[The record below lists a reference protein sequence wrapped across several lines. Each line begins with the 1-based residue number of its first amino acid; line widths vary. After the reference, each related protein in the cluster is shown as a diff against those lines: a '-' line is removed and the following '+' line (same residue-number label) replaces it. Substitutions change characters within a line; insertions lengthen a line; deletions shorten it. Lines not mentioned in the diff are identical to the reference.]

1 MPNGAAANPRTN
13 LHRLGHSGL
22 WVPRLC
28 LGTMMVGGQTDA
40 PTAARMLA
48 LAREAGIN
56 FIDTADQYNAGAS
69 ERIIGR
75 LIGPERLRW
84 VLATKVGSRVG
95 DDAAT
100 GGLSRKW
107 LRHAVDASLRRLGT
121 SYIDLWYLHL
131 ADPHTPLEET
141 IAAIGDIIRAGK
153 VLHWGFSNFFG
164 WQIGE
169 MVRLADLLGVP
180 RPVAAQPYY
189 NAMNRMPEVDYL
201 PACQHYGI
209 GVVPYSPVA
218 RGVLTGKY
226 AVDQPPAAESRAGRQ
241 DKRMMETEFRR
252 ESLVLAQRVKA
263 HAEASGMTAAQF
275 AVLWVLNNPLVT
287 SVIAG
292 PRTLAQW
299 RDYLGVFEHSLFAE
313 DEAFIDGMVAPGHP
327 STPGYSDPRYPIT
340 GRPVS
345 R

>member
-1 MPNGAAANPRTN
+1 MSERQ
-13 LHRLGHSGL
+13 LGKSGL
-22 WVPRLC
+22 RVSRLC
-28 LGTMMVGGQTDA
+28 LGTMMVGGPTDSA
-40 PTAARMLA
+40 TASRMLA
-48 LAREAGIN
+48 MAREAGIN
-56 FIDTADQYNAGAS
+56 FLDTADQYAGGLS

-75 LIGPERLRW
+75 LIAPERLRW
-84 VLATKVGSRVG
+84 VLATKVGNRVG
-95 DDAAT
+95 DDPVT
-100 GGLSRKW
+100 GGLSRRW
-107 LRHAVDASLRRLGT
+107 LRHAIDASLQRLGT
-121 SYIDLWYLHL
+121 EYVDLWYLHL
-131 ADPHTPLEET
+131 ADSRTPLDET

-169 MVRLADLLGVP
+169 MVRLADGLGVP
-180 RPVAAQPYY
+180 RPIAAQPYY
-189 NAMNRMPEVDYL
+189 NAMNRMPENDYL
-201 PACQHYGI
+201 PACGHYNI

-226 AVDQPPAAESRAGRQ
+226 PVDAAPPADSRAGRC
-241 DKRMMETEFRR
+241 DRRMMETEFRR
-252 ESLVLAQRVKA
+252 ESLEMAQTIKA
-263 HAEASGMTAAQF
+263 HAERRGMTPSQF

-299 RDYLGVFEHSLFAE
+299 QDYLGALAHRFTEE
-313 DEAFIDGMVAPGHP
+313 DEALIDRLVASGHP

-340 GRPVS
+340 GRPVPTA